1 MNIVKITLDGLSTR
15 IFSSQAVFSNKR
27 NLSSVLSAESKI
39 PGQKSIVIQFPLTVH
54 CYYSSTIQA
63 RVYYSWLLFKIPFC
77 LFKEARSS
85 VVGTLHFTF
94 NFRLLCSPFSLLSLS
109 PFSLLSLSSC
119 NLFKLSS
126 FLQAFFKLSSL
137 VHCKIFLLMY
147 NISMF

>member
-1 MNIVKITLDGLSTR
+1 MNIIRITFDGLSTR
-15 IFSSQAVFSNKR
+15 LFSSQAVSSNKS
-27 NLSSVLSAESKI
+27 NLSSVLSAESKF
-39 PGQKSIVIQFPLTVH
+39 PGQKSIVIQFPFTVH
-54 CYYSSTIQA
+54 CYFSSTIQA

-85 VVGTLHFTF
+85 VVSTLHFTF
-94 NFRLLCSPFSLLSLS
+94 NFRLLCS